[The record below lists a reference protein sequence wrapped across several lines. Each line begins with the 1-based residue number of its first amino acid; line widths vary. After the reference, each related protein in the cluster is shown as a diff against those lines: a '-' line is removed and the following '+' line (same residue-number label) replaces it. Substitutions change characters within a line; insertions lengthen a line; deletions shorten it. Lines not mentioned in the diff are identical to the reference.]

1 VRRAKPTELAR
12 LAFPL
17 AVAGGA
23 WLVANRYLAPGVDVE
38 AMTRGIAGPT
48 TWPKVMLY
56 CLLASACAMF
66 VRMLFG
72 VIAGARAPDR
82 PQADKD
88 AGYHETRL
96 LAAIALLIAYGW
108 AIPALGFAWSTLAFM
123 VAWMVLGGLRRPVAI
138 ILTSAIGTVVLLYL
152 FVKVS
157 LMPLDRGTGLFELA
171 TVALYRV
178 LGIY

>member
-1 VRRAKPTELAR
+1 MRRAKPAQLAR

-17 AVAGGA
+17 AVALGA
-23 WLVANRYLAPGVDVE
+23 WLVADRYLAPGVDVD

-48 TWPKVMLY
+48 AWPKVMLY
-56 CLLASACAMF
+56 CVAACSCAMF
-66 VRMLFG
+66 VQMLLG
-72 VIAGARAPDR
+72 AIAGTRAPER
-82 PQADKD
+82 AQADD
-88 AGYHETRL
+88 AADYHETRL
-96 LAAIALLIAYGW
+96 LAGIALLIATGW
-108 AIPALGFAWSTLAFM
+108 AIPVIGFAWSTLAFM

-138 ILTSAIGTVVLLYL
+138 VLTSTIGTALLLYL

-157 LMPLDRGTGLFELA
+157 LMPLDRGSGVFELA